1 MLLNR
6 LVSLPWKNL
15 DRYKR
20 TIYLVQNQHVIQ
32 VISQIRLELDDTI
45 DEVAEIRTLIQQQ
58 LKMTRPMR
66 LEG

>member
-15 DRYKR
+15 DRYKW
-20 TIYLVQNQHVIQ
+20 TIYPVQNEHVIQ

-45 DEVAEIRTLIQQQ
+45 DEVALSLIHI
-58 LKMTRPMR
+58 
-66 LEG
+66 